1 MIIKKKIYF
10 EHDQNL
16 MKNEGYIHKAREYFY
31 KKKNKNLY
39 KLLENRYSWINKF
52 LSEGDKILEL
62 GSVANLLKDFIDKK
76 IYTSDF
82 NNNEFLDYKNVD
94 ACNTGFS
101 DNSFDRV
108 ISSNLIHH
116 IAYPIKHFNEINRI
130 LKSGG
135 LYVIQDI
142 NCSLVTQ
149 MIVMLMKHEG
159 YDFTKD
165 VCNSD
170 VPVNNPADPWS
181 ANIAAPNLIFDN
193 FDKFNEQIN
202 NKFEIKFKKYSE
214 FILFLNSG
222 GVIAKTFHIPL
233 NNFLNNLVNQIDN
246 LFVKFPKIFAMQMSI
261 VLEKK

>member
-16 MKNEGYIHKAREYFY
+16 MKNEGDIHKAREYFY
-31 KKKNKNLY
+31 KKENKNLY

-52 LSEGDKILEL
+52 LSDDDNILEL
-62 GSVANLLKDFIDKK
+62 GSGANLLKDFIDKN

-101 DNSFDRV
+101 DNSFDKV

-116 IAYPIKHFNEINRI
+116 IAHPIKHFNEINRI

-165 VCNSD
+165 VYDSE

-181 ANIAAPNLIFDN
+181 ANIATPNLIFDN
-193 FDKFNEQIN
+193 FDKFNEQLS
-202 NKFEIKFKKYSE
+202 NKFELKFKKYSE

>member
-16 MKNEGYIHKAREYFY
+16 MKNEGDIQKAREYFY

-39 KLLENRYSWINKF
+39 KLLENRYYWINKF
-52 LSEGDKILEL
+52 LSDDDNILEL
-62 GSVANLLKDFIDKK
+62 GSGANLLKDFIDKN

-101 DNSFDRV
+101 DNSFDKV

-116 IAYPIKHFNEINRI
+116 IAHPIKHFNEINRI

-181 ANIAAPNLIFDN
+181 ANIAAPNLIFNN

>member
-16 MKNEGYIHKAREYFY
+16 MKNEGDIHKAREYFY

-52 LSEGDKILEL
+52 LSEDDKILEL
-62 GSVANLLKDFIDKK
+62 GSGANLLKDFIDKK

-101 DNSFDRV
+101 DNSFDKV

-116 IAYPIKHFNEINRI
+116 IAYPVKHFNEINRI

-181 ANIAAPNLIFDN
+181 ANIAAPNLIFNN

>member
-16 MKNEGYIHKAREYFY
+16 MKDEGDIHKAREYFY
-31 KKKNKNLY
+31 KGKNKNLY
-39 KLLENRYSWINKF
+39 KILENRFSWINKF
-52 LSEGDKILEL
+52 LSNDEKILEL
-62 GSVANLLKDFIDKK
+62 GSGANLLKDFIDKK

-94 ACNTGFS
+94 ACNTNFS
-101 DNSFDRV
+101 DNSFDKV

-116 IAYPIKHFNEINRI
+116 IAYPIKHFNEVNRI
-130 LKSGG
+130 LKTGG
-135 LYVIQDI
+135 LYIIQDI

-149 MIVMLMKHEG
+149 LIVMLMKHEG
-159 YDFTKD
+159 YDFTKN

-170 VPVNNPADPWS
+170 IPVNNPIDPWS
-181 ANIAAPNLIFDN
+181 ANIASPNLIFDN
-193 FDKFNEQIN
+193 FDRFNKQIG

-233 NNFLNNLVNQIDN
+233 NNFFKQ
-246 LFVKFPKIFAMQMSI
+246 FSKSY
-261 VLEKK
+261 